1 MSSLWCGLS
10 CAVTLHFQRIVKTQ
24 KGKNVIGVEIFEFD
38 WLQLKAVDVSTILLS
53 TNNNPYLSAWLQNDC
68 LQAIFACKIYKKFDS
83 RIRTR

>member
-1 MSSLWCGLS
+1 MWSQLCRDVASS
-10 CAVTLHFQRIVKTQ
+10 RIVRTQ

-38 WLQLKAVDVSTILLS
+38 WAQLEAVDVSTDVSTILLS